1 MGKITDITRQA
12 LLDHATDVF
21 AENGF
26 DRAPVR
32 EITRRASVNQAA
44 INYHFGG
51 KEALYQEVLR
61 LAVAA
66 LSDASLLDEEK
77 IGRVPRDEAVRLFIR
92 QQVTPLFKH
101 NDIGRYLRIF
111 NWETLA
117 PTAVYRDFI
126 ASEKLPL
133 LDQAGKIVRRFLP
146 ATAAGA
152 EIAIATIWLTQQVAP
167 FIRYYDTLSKP
178 PLSLKMDKG
187 FIEQLA
193 AGLSC
198 MAVAGLNALDR
209 MPPDECAAPPLP

>member
-1 MGKITDITRQA
+1 MVKITEITRQA

-51 KEALYQEVLR
+51 KEALYHEVLR

-66 LSDASLLDEEK
+66 LSDASLLDEKK
-77 IGRVPRDEAVRLFIR
+77 IDRVPRDEAVRLFIR
-92 QQVTPLFKH
+92 QQVTPLLKH
-101 NDIGRYLRIF
+101 SQIGRYLRIF
-111 NWETLA
+111 AWETLA

-146 ATAAGA
+146 AEAARA

-167 FIRYYDTLSKP
+167 FIRHYETLSKP
-178 PLSLKMDKG
+178 PLSLKIDKS

-193 AGLSC
+193 ADLGRI
-198 MAVAGLNALDR
+198 AIAGLNSLDR
-209 MPPDECAAPPLP
+209 LRPD

>member
-1 MGKITDITRQA
+1 MVFATSWSRASSTRS
-12 LLDHATDVF
+12 ATDVF

-51 KEALYQEVLR
+51 KEALYHEVLR

-66 LSDASLLDEEK
+66 LSDASLLDEK
-77 IGRVPRDEAVRLFIR
+77 KNRSRAPRRGGASLYPAAGDA
-92 QQVTPLFKH
+92 TPQTQPDRPLSAHF
-101 NDIGRYLRIF
+101 RR
-111 NWETLA
+111 ETLA

-146 ATAAGA
+146 AEAARHLA
-152 EIAIATIWLTQQVAP
+152 RS
-167 FIRYYDTLSKP
+167 IRTPDPRTSRRLCDVSE
-178 PLSLKMDKG
+178 PLSVDFMSMTAYGATQAREHARIPL
-187 FIEQLA
+187 IE
-193 AGLSC
+193 
-198 MAVAGLNALDR
+198 ALQTSYAR
-209 MPPDECAAPPLP
+209 REFFSP